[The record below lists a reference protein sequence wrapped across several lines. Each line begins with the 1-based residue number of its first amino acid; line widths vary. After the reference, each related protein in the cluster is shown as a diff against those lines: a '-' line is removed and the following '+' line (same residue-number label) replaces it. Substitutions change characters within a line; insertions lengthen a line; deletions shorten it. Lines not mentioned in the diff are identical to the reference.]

1 MQVTPEISLLLFS
14 GIVCLL
20 FLQLLKQTAEA
31 KIQAKLLKEQ
41 ENDMK
46 AQVNLLQIIHITIVL
61 SNHICSEINK
71 FIFCQ
76 LAVYSEKFDEF
87 QGTVSKSHNVYASFK
102 QDMDKVCI
110 WNNKIF
116 SSNLLIL
123 NLPYTSPPPPPP
135 NKLCIYHWSFSTYFS
150 EMW

>member
-14 GIVCLL
+14 GIVYLL
-20 FLQLLKQTAEA
+20 YFRSIIVLQLLKQTAEA
-31 KIQAKLLKEQ
+31 KIQVKLLKGQ
-41 ENDMK
+41 ETDMK
-46 AQVNLLQIIHITIVL
+46 AQVNLHQIIHITIVL

-102 QDMDKVCI
+102 QDMDKVYI
-110 WNNKIF
+110 SEIIKSVLQIF
-116 SSNLLIL
+116 
-123 NLPYTSPPPPPP
+123 
-135 NKLCIYHWSFSTYFS
+135 
-150 EMW
+150 